1 MVDGRSKIVANSKVV
16 LILKAA
22 YIVAVLLIT
31 QTLVDEHTLFPWSY
45 VLFAIAMIVAL
56 LSPSHKIKYVCALI
70 ATSYLFVGGIVDPLD
85 IDVIEETFILLPLC
99 YLLLFPGT
107 IWAFVVALLLTASYF
122 YTVPPEGLDE
132 LIEDAIELLV
142 ISAFASIMV
151 YYQQKFYLQL
161 TKYREDSR
169 TDYLTQLPNRRAF
182 YSDLNQVESL
192 AQQGRNCAL
201 LKIDIDAFKEINES
215 FGHEQA
221 DLLLKRFSRRLRKN
235 TLGFGQVYR
244 MEGDEFA
251 VLVYEKHSINDEVD
265 ALLDKLKR
273 ALTAAFEL
281 ERGSYQ
287 ISYATGIALFNE
299 SMTNLDIWLRNSD
312 IAAQKAKTR
321 GRGQVRWYDEALLD
335 ETIRQ
340 HQIERELDKAIEL
353 KQFSLVYQPKVS
365 ITTGEITGAEALI
378 RWQHPELGTITPFEF
393 ITIAEK
399 TKQIIPIGRWVI
411 LEACQQAKKWLDLG
425 YKIPVSVNV
434 STVQFAHDDIEL
446 QVRTALAES
455 HLPASYLQL
464 EITETVLMKE
474 PKKLIEI
481 CHNLR
486 CEGVTVAID
495 DFGIAYSSL
504 NYLKQLPIDVL
515 KIDKAF
521 IDDCVDNHHD
531 HMLVRTIVQL
541 GHNMDKKIVAEGV
554 ETEEQRLLLVS
565 EQCDE
570 FQGYL
575 YSKPLDVEEFNR
587 QLLQI

>member
-1 MVDGRSKIVANSKVV
+1 MTNGSKRSTVV
-16 LILKAA
+16 YLLNAG
-22 YIVAVLLIT
+22 YIAAVLLVT
-31 QTLVDEHTLFPWSY
+31 QTLIEQHTLIPWSY
-45 VLFAIAMIVAL
+45 AVFALAMIAALFVSHTISKQLLALFATA
-56 LSPSHKIKYVCALI
+56 
-70 ATSYLFVGGIVDPLD
+70 YLFVGGIVDPLS
-85 IDVIEETFILLPLC
+85 IDVVEETFILLPLC
-99 YLLLFPGT
+99 YLVLFPGT

-122 YTVPPEGLDE
+122 YSVAPEDVDE
-132 LIEDAIELLV
+132 LIEDAIELVV

-151 YYQQKFYLQL
+151 YYQQKFYNQL
-161 TKYREDSR
+161 TKFREDSR

-182 YSDLNQVESL
+182 YSDLEHVEALS
-192 AQQGRNCAL
+192 QQGKNSAL
-201 LKIDIDAFKEINES
+201 IKIDIDAFKEINES

-221 DLLLKRFSRRLRKN
+221 DLLLKRFSRRLKKAV
-235 TLGFGQVYR
+235 LGYGQAYR

-251 VLVYEKHSINDEVD
+251 VLVFENQDLKEEVNV
-265 ALLDKLKR
+265 LNTVLRSKLM
-273 ALTAAFEL
+273 AVFEL

-287 ISYATGIALFNE
+287 LSYATGVALFNE
-299 SMTNLDIWLRNSD
+299 AMSNLDIWLRNGD
-312 IAAQKAKTR
+312 IAVQKAKLK
-321 GRGQVRWYDEALLD
+321 GRGKVRWYDETLLD

-340 HQIERELDKAIEL
+340 HQIERELDKAIEI

-365 ITTGEITGAEALI
+365 LTSGKITGAEALI
-378 RWQHPELGTITPFEF
+378 RWQHPELGTISPLEF

-425 YKIPVSVNV
+425 YDIPVSVNV
-434 STVQFAHDDIEL
+434 STVQFANDDIEQ
-446 QVRTALAES
+446 QVNLALCES
-455 HLPASYLQL
+455 NLPASYLQL

-486 CEGVTVAID
+486 RSGLTVAID
-495 DFGIAYSSL
+495 DFGVAYSSL

-521 IDDCVDNHHD
+521 IDDCVENHHD

-541 GHNMDKKIVAEGV
+541 GHNMDKKVIAEGV

>member
-1 MVDGRSKIVANSKVV
+1 MVDGRSKIVTNSKIV
-16 LILKAA
+16 LLLKAA

-31 QTLVDEHTLFPWSY
+31 QTLVEEHSLLPWSY

-56 LSPSHKIKYVCALI
+56 FSTSHKTKNVCALV
-70 ATSYLFVGGIVDPLD
+70 ATSYLFVGSIVDPLD

-99 YLLLFPGT
+99 YLVLFPGT
-107 IWAFVVALLLTASYF
+107 SWAFVIALLLTTSYF
-122 YTVPPEGLDE
+122 LSVAPEDVDE
-132 LIEDAIELLV
+132 LVEDAIELLA
-142 ISAFASIMV
+142 ISAFASVMV
-151 YYQQKFYLQL
+151 YYQQKFYRQL
-161 TKYREDSR
+161 TKFREDSR

-182 YSDLNQVESL
+182 YTDLEQVEALS
-192 AQQGRNCAL
+192 QQGKNSAL
-201 LKIDIDAFKEINES
+201 IKIDIDAFKEINES

-221 DLLLKRFSRRLRKN
+221 DLLLKRFSRRLKKAV
-235 TLGFGQVYR
+235 LGYGQAYR

-251 VLVYEKHSINDEVD
+251 VLVFENQDLKEEIN
-265 ALLDKLKR
+265 ALNTLLRSKLM
-273 ALTAAFEL
+273 AVFEL

-287 ISYATGIALFNE
+287 LSYATGVALFNE
-299 SMTNLDIWLRNSD
+299 AMSNLDIWLRNGD
-312 IAAQKAKTR
+312 IAVQKAKLK
-321 GRGQVRWYDEALLD
+321 GRGKVRWYDETLLD

-365 ITTGEITGAEALI
+365 LTSGKITGAEALI
-378 RWQHPELGTITPFEF
+378 RWQHPELGTISPLEF

-399 TKQIIPIGRWVI
+399 TKQVIPIGRWVI
-411 LEACQQAKKWLDLG
+411 LEACKQAKKWLDLG
-425 YKIPVSVNV
+425 YDIPVSVNV
-434 STVQFAHDDIEL
+434 STVQFANDDIEQ
-446 QVRTALAES
+446 QVNSALFES
-455 HLPASYLQL
+455 NLPASYLQL

-474 PKKLIEI
+474 PQKLIAI

-486 CEGVTVAID
+486 RSGVTVAID
-495 DFGIAYSSL
+495 DFGVAYSSL

-521 IDDCVDNHHD
+521 IDDCVENHHD

-541 GHNMDKKIVAEGV
+541 GHNMDKKVIAEGV